1 MTNQSDKKIDRD
13 KISVIIP
20 VYNREKYLRDCLDSV
35 INQTFK
41 NLEIICIDDCSTDNS
56 KEILN
61 EYAKKDARIVVLN
74 RTENSGGP
82 GAGRNDGLRF
92 AHGEYISFIDSDD
105 FIESNR
111 YENLYNA
118 IKKYDCD
125 CVYGDLIFFKENG
138 EPFSPYIKYSKPYGQ
153 IEKFDVGQYQVQYL
167 FKYERIKDIEYP
179 VGCDYEDSA
188 SFAQLLMRN
197 DTTLRVYG
205 ANYRYRNSAN
215 SSCAGYTD
223 RVRFFYKVL
232 DFINDKVMPQYKDS
246 KKYKKL
252 KNFAEMTRKF
262 ILRKVERRMPQ
273 NSSLKFRFNIF
284 FEYSRY
290 MNIFEYWKYIYAY
303 IFPFFLRV
311 ERRKYFRY
319 IIFFNGKIIL
329 KQLRPKGKS
338 VKNKLKRNK
347 NENL

>member
-1 MTNQSDKKIDRD
+1 MINQTDKKIEKD
-13 KISVIIP
+13 KITVIIP
-20 VYNREKYLRDCLDSV
+20 VYNQEKYLRDCLDSV

-41 NLEIICIDDCSTDNS
+41 NLEIICVDDCSTDKS
-56 KEILN
+56 KEILD
-61 EYAKKDARIVVLN
+61 EYAQKDSRIVVLN

-82 GAGRNDGLRF
+82 GGARNDGLKY
-92 AHGEYISFIDSDD
+92 AHGEYISFVDSDD
-105 FIESNR
+105 FIELNR

-125 CVYGDLIFFKENG
+125 CVYGDLIKTGENG
-138 EPFSPYIKYSKPYGQ
+138 EPSTPYIKFSKPYGK
-153 IEKFDVGQYQVQYL
+153 IEEFDIGQYQVQYL
-167 FKYERIKDIEYP
+167 FKYDRIKDIEYP
-179 VGCDYEDSA
+179 VGCDYEDAA

-205 ANYRYRNSAN
+205 ANYRYRILGN
-215 SSCAGYTD
+215 SSCIGCTD

-232 DFINDKVMPQYKDS
+232 DFISDKIMPQYKGS
-246 KKYKKL
+246 KKYEKL
-252 KNFAEMTRKF
+252 KKFAETNRKF
-262 ILRKVERRMPQ
+262 ILQKVGKRMPEY
-273 NSSLKFRFNIF
+273 SSLRYRFNIF
-284 FEYSRY
+284 FEYSKY
-290 MNIFEYWKYIYAY
+290 MNVFEYWKYIYSY

-329 KQLRPKGKS
+329 KQLRPNGKK
-338 VKNKLKRNK
+338 VKNRLKRNK